1 MLINEEVV
9 ISTVSAVHLK
19 LELKRQNGLTPQQVS
34 DNDDA
39 QVQSVIDTTVLQVK
53 KMFESGD
60 ALTKD
65 QMEDL
70 RKYMEEENKK
80 SLTNALNT
88 LTFIEV
94 AITSNMFDCV
104 SKVNIDVEYALEY
117 IKLRKEKIA
126 GCMEYASAKFL
137 EFITVSDN
145 TAEKTKQI
153 SPESQLPS

>member
-9 ISTVSAVHLK
+9 ISTVSAVHLQ
-19 LELKRQNGLTPQQVS
+19 LELQRQNGLTPQQVS

-53 KMFESGD
+53 KMFESGE

-70 RKYMEEENKK
+70 RNYMEEENKK
-80 SLTNALNT
+80 SLTSALDT
-88 LTFIEV
+88 LAFIEV

-104 SKVNIDVEYALEY
+104 SKVNIDAEYALAY

-126 GCMEYASAKFL
+126 ECMEYASAKFL

-145 TAEKTKQI
+145 VEQTKQI

>member
-9 ISTVSAVHLK
+9 ISTVSAVHLQ
-19 LELKRQNGLTPQQVS
+19 LELQRQNGLTPQQVS
-34 DNDDA
+34 DNEDA

-53 KMFESGD
+53 KMFESGE

-70 RKYMEEENKK
+70 RNYMEEENKK
-80 SLTNALNT
+80 SLTSALDT
-88 LTFIEV
+88 LAFIEV

-104 SKVNIDVEYALEY
+104 SKINIDVEYALAY
-117 IKLRKEKIA
+117 IKLRKEKIVE
-126 GCMEYASAKFL
+126 CMEYASAKFL
-137 EFITVSDN
+137 EFIAVSDN
-145 TAEKTKQI
+145 VQQTKQI